1 MPDDVRI
8 SELSPISSIGNN
20 DLMEVSH
27 EDSGAESGYVS
38 TKMTMTQLSN
48 KLNNNIQYVSDLE
61 TASKTIIG
69 GINSLLAN
77 MTTPYANLSFPIA
90 QGVCCSYNGLVYQ
103 ANQAIPTSEAW
114 TPAHWTQ
121 VVLTDLIGSGGGSGG
136 HTILDNSGTA
146 LTQRAN
152 LQFKGAYSDDNSGDD
167 TTEVNVVRSM
177 TKAQFNQLSADEK
190 VGIINITDED
200 VNASEIPISG
210 NDPTDTKT
218 YIDNKVTDLLKA
230 VSNDE
235 LEQITPTL
243 TGVTNYAEGSYYFTR
258 GKMVFLHFSLQGL
271 TANSAQTVYQMPT
284 GYRPISPIYA
294 VGRSGASYTG
304 IASVTVQNNGNVS
317 ISSVDTYASID
328 VVYIAV

>member
-1 MPDDVRI
+1 MAKQYYID
-8 SELSPISSIGNN
+8 ENGNPI
-20 DLMEVSH
+20 
-27 EDSGAESGYVS
+27 
-38 TKMTMTQLSN
+38 
-48 KLNNNIQYVSDLE
+48 
-61 TASKTIIG
+61 
-69 GINSLLAN
+69 
-77 MTTPYANLSFPIA
+77 
-90 QGVCCSYNGLVYQ
+90 
-103 ANQAIPTSEAW
+103 
-114 TPAHWTQ
+114 Q
-121 VVLTDLIGSGGGSGG
+121 V
-136 HTILDNSGTA
+136 SGT
-146 LTQRAN
+146 
-152 LQFKGAYSDDNSGDD
+152 
-167 TTEVNVVRSM
+167 VN
-177 TKAQFNQLSADEK
+177 TAELL
-190 VGIINITDED
+190 
-200 VNASEIPISG
+200 PISG